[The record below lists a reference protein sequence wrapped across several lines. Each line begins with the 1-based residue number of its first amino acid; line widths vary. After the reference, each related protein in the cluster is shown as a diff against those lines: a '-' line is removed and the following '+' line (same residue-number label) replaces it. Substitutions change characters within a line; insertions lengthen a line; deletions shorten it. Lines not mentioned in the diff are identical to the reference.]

1 MKSYDDRNSYNNHN
15 YDDVNDDAAYHDDDD
30 AAYDDDD
37 DYTGICNNV
46 DVDVDVEL
54 PLNLFHHFN
63 IDTCNVKKSSLLDHT
78 YHQSS
83 ITNNNT
89 KTNNNN
95 NYNNNNNNNNHKT
108 TTTTIRFNWETP
120 IIQKDGII
128 VNKPILFH
136 NQIKSS
142 GYGQVPNDLYERKK
156 LLLAAK
162 KKKQLQQQQ
171 QQQKQ
176 KLQQQRQRQQQ
187 DLKQRQEQEQILF
200 KDNDNDMDVKNMR
213 SLSAPPSRIFND
225 DHNFNYDYNVHHDNT
240 INNNINM
247 NNNDHEKS
255 STSPV
260 VVGSKGPRIRQYP
273 TDSPLIDTYM
283 HGHDY
288 PYHSPSSIPK
298 SSLSL
303 SSTQLPPIQ
312 QIKYSDDGT
321 LLGITTNDSVA
332 IALKIPTSRF
342 KGDAMS
348 FVGNK

>member
-1 MKSYDDRNSYNNHN
+1 MKSYDDSNSYNNHN
-15 YDDVNDDAAYHDDDD
+15 YDDVDDD

-37 DYTGICNNV
+37 NYTGICNN
-46 DVDVDVEL
+46 VDVDVEL

-63 IDTCNVKKSSLLDHT
+63 TDTCNIKKSSLLDHT
-78 YHQSS
+78 YYQSS
-83 ITNNNT
+83 TTHNNNNN
-89 KTNNNN
+89 TNNNN
-95 NYNNNNNNNNHKT
+95 NRT

-120 IIQKDGII
+120 IIQKDGMI

-156 LLLAAK
+156 LLLASK
-162 KKKQLQQQQ
+162 KKKQLQL

-176 KLQQQRQRQQQ
+176 KLQQQQQQQQQ
-187 DLKQRQEQEQILF
+187 DLKQRQEQIF
-200 KDNDNDMDVKNMR
+200 FRDNDNNMDVNNIR
-213 SLSAPPSRIFND
+213 SLSAPPSRKFND
-225 DHNFNYDYNVHHDNT
+225 DHDKT
-240 INNNINM
+240 INNNM

-260 VVGSKGPRIRQYP
+260 VVVGSKGPRIRQYP
-273 TDSPLIDTYM
+273 TDSSLIDTYM

-288 PYHSPSSIPK
+288 PYNSPSLISK
-298 SSLSL
+298 SSLPLSL

-342 KGDAMS
+342 KGDAIS

>member
-1 MKSYDDRNSYNNHN
+1 MKSYDDRNSYNNRNDDDDNDDNDN
-15 YDDVNDDAAYHDDDD
+15 YTSICKEDDVN
-30 AAYDDDD
+30 
-37 DYTGICNNV
+37 
-46 DVDVDVEL
+46 VEL

-63 IDTCNVKKSSLLDHT
+63 SVFNSDTFNEKKSSLLDHT
-78 YHQSS
+78 YYQSS
-83 ITNNNT
+83 TTYTNTNT
-89 KTNNNN
+89 N
-95 NYNNNNNNNNHKT
+95 NYNNNNT
-108 TTTTIRFNWETP
+108 TTTVRFNWEAP
-120 IIQKDGII
+120 IIQKDGMI

-136 NQIKSS
+136 NHIKSS

-171 QQQKQ
+171 QKQ
-176 KLQQQRQRQQQ
+176 KLQQQQQH
-187 DLKQRQEQEQILF
+187 LKQRQEHEQLLF

-213 SLSAPPSRIFND
+213 SLSAPPSRNISD
-225 DHNFNYDYNVHHDNT
+225 DHNINDDVYDVHHDNT

-247 NNNDHEKS
+247 NSNDHDKS
-255 STSPV
+255 SAFPAVKV
-260 VVGSKGPRIRQYP
+260 VSSKGPRIRQYP
-273 TDSPLIDTYM
+273 TDSSLIDTYM

-288 PYHSPSSIPK
+288 PYPSSISK
-298 SSLSL
+298 SSLLLSS

-342 KGDAMS
+342 KGDVMS
-348 FVGNK
+348 FVGNNK